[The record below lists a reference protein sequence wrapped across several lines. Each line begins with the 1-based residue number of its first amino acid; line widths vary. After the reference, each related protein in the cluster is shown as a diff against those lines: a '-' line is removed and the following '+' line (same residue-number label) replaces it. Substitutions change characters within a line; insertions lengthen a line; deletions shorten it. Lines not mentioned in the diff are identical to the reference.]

1 MLKPIV
7 SFFEVRLHNRTLSI
21 LAAFL
26 IAVVPFF
33 ATILFFFN
41 QSRILFS
48 DLPSVNEKV
57 NNFAVQF
64 MDWLNLQFQL
74 DPEASSRWVSKN
86 VTAVLDLPLGLLQ
99 EGVHS
104 GTTIM
109 IYAIMVILITYFL
122 LLYRSAFKNYFLSQ
136 IHPDSRKILAE
147 LFDQIQKLAKR
158 YLIGQVLVIII
169 LGFLI
174 GSGLWLIGVPYAYFW
189 GFLAGFL
196 EIIPYVGTTIGV
208 ILPFTY
214 MLMVSDTMWQ
224 PWAVIG
230 LYIVVQQIEGNLIT
244 PNIMGP
250 SIRINPLFI
259 IIGLFLGGFLWGVSG
274 MILALPMLAI
284 SKEVFRTF
292 YILEPIS
299 YLMEDGLSRKDHIFL
314 ERFDNFKY
322 RFSSLFFENK
332 VKEEKDEEKEEAI

>member
-7 SFFEVRLHNRTLSI
+7 SFFEAKFRNRTVSI

-33 ATILFFFN
+33 ATILFFIN

-57 NNFAVQF
+57 NNFASQL
-64 MDWLNLQFQL
+64 MDWLNQQFQL
-74 DPEASSRWVSKN
+74 DPETSSRWISKN
-86 VTAVLDLPLGLLQ
+86 LTAVLDLPLSLLQ
-99 EGVHS
+99 EGVQS
-104 GTTIM
+104 GTAIM
-109 IYAIMVILITYFL
+109 IYAIMVVLITYFL
-122 LLYRSAFKNYFLSQ
+122 LLYRTAFKNYFLAQ

-158 YLIGQVLVIII
+158 YLMGQALVILI

-174 GSGLWLIGVPYAYFW
+174 GSGLWLIGVPHAYFW

-208 ILPFTY
+208 ILPFSY
-214 MLMVSDTMWQ
+214 MLMVSDTIWQ

-230 LYIVVQQIEGNLIT
+230 LYVLVQQIEGNLIT

-292 YILEPIS
+292 YVFEPIS
-299 YLMEDGLSRKDHIFL
+299 YLMEDGLSRKGHIFL
-314 ERFDNFKY
+314 EKFDHFKY
-322 RFSSLFFENK
+322 RISSLFFKNK
-332 VKEEKDEEKEEAI
+332 EEEKEE